1 MRNILCSI
9 GAALALAACGH
20 GSSSSSSAPSEDD
33 VASMSVAGLV
43 AFSEA
48 QIARTDADISEPRDL
63 AGITPPVSDVDEPAV
78 I

>member
-1 MRNILCSI
+1 MKKILCSI

-20 GSSSSSSAPSEDD
+20 GSSNSAPSEDD
-33 VASMSVAGLV
+33 VASMSVADLL
-43 AFSEA
+43 AFGQA
-48 QIARTDADISEPRDL
+48 QIARTDADVIEPRDL